1 VRYRNPSNLGH
12 RRAVRWMFAAPAHQ
26 FFPLVRRTGHGVDGT
41 VIAVAARR
49 STKSFRP
56 TKAAAVR
63 TRKGQHQRAVR
74 GQAPPGSQERCPV
87 APPSWSPPLPVKRR
101 EATDFDL
108 SLHLPPVPCVVQN
121 AAAHLLHAH
130 RTCRIFGQILAP
142 VPVASSTIPGYCV
155 FVLPL

>member
-49 STKSFRP
+49 STTSFRP

-87 APPSWSPPLPVKRR
+87 APPSWSPPPSLPVKRR

-108 SLHLPPVPCVVQN
+108 SLHLPPCRASYKTP
-121 AAAHLLHAH
+121 LHAH

-142 VPVASSTIPGYCV
+142 VPVTSSTIPGYCV